1 MGRALA
7 LGTLLR
13 DALSVPYWLY
23 TTHVTEDDVSDAPEA
38 DELKVA
44 WYVSCVVIRGAGQKP
59 AGHAG
64 LHAEQA
70 TACRRPTW
78 HQCPDLASAAIPS
91 DSPLPAWASHSQQAS
106 QKGHAA
112 AL

>member
-23 TTHVTEDDVSDAPEA
+23 TAHVTEDDVSDAPEA

-44 WYVSCVVIRGAGQKP
+44 WYVSCVVIRGAAPEACGTCGTTCG
-59 AGHAG
+59 AGHRMSKA
-64 LHAEQA
+64 
-70 TACRRPTW
+70 
-78 HQCPDLASAAIPS
+78 DLASVPRLGISRRPFRFAASCMGEPQS
-91 DSPLPAWASHSQQAS
+91 TS
-106 QKGHAA
+106 
-112 AL
+112 